1 LSLNSYLSPDK
12 LTGSLAAVGS
22 PATGAHLQTIM
33 ALTQQLDIS
42 NRRLSDN
49 RGRALDN
56 DPELAPL
63 QM

>member
-1 LSLNSYLSPDK
+1 
-12 LTGSLAAVGS
+12 
-22 PATGAHLQTIM
+22 M